1 MDLKLAVIEKL
12 RALKDV
18 ADAEPKQ
25 VRDLM
30 NEWTNIGHVPF
41 KEKEKLYTAYKELVD
56 YFFETLDMKGQRARL
71 NNFREKV
78 KNASSEEGAKSMGG
92 ERQKLQRQLE
102 RLQNDLK
109 TYENNLG
116 FLNAKSKGGNGMLAL
131 MERKKQ
137 DLKAEIE
144 EIKAKINILD
154 E

>member
-1 MDLKLAVIEKL
+1 M
-12 RALKDV
+12 
-18 ADAEPKQ
+18 
-25 VRDLM
+25 
-30 NEWTNIGHVPF
+30 
-41 KEKEKLYTAYKELVD
+41 VD
-56 YFFETLDMKGQRARL
+56 YFFEHLDMKGQKARI

-78 KNASSEEGAKSMGG
+78 KAAASEGKPMAQT

-144 EIKAKINILD
+144 ELVAKINILD